1 MLYRDLRNLTMG
13 KITSV
18 ADFRN
23 LVFLAL
29 VIKREYAKEE
39 LTEFSNIIKQIFSKD
54 LFEKVLRRLMSVN
67 IQDMELLEFL
77 KIIVNTSSEKEL
89 VECILNEEKEN
100 YFLGTRS
107 TPQALI
113 ELMLKL
119 LEIKEDTRIVDAF
132 SGEGNIGLEIKRQ
145 IPNVVVD
152 CYEINAEANLIANMK
167 AYAMNVKINCYQQDL
182 FIQNIDEK
190 YDYAVADIPF
200 INKYDI
206 KIHESLD
213 SIYHRLNFRYM
224 PSRVSGS
231 YVCAL
236 KLLDCIKENGRVV
249 TTFLPGGLFNTLDK
263 EIRKYLIENNYIE
276 KIINLPANILYGTN
290 IATSI
295 MVLSKNK
302 NTDYIEMIDLEN
314 CIIKKRP
321 VSELDIKK
329 SLEKVEKESVKV
341 AIEEIIK
348 NEYSL
353 NINVYTKKVELEY
366 SKLLSDLTE
375 DMFRGYQITSS
386 QIKEMAVTKEKEANY
401 KVLEISNIDDDGNI
415 EEINNF
421 INSKER
427 NLDRY
432 LLKKGD
438 ILLSAR
444 GEKTK
449 IAIFDKE
456 DENVIANGS
465 INVIRVNNKINSIFL
480 KMFFESEKGKISLNN
495 IKSGVTIPSLN
506 IGDLQKLSVSC
517 PDFETQNNLV
527 SKYTLKAEIINS
539 TKKRL
544 AELKKEMNDIVNLI

>member
-23 LVFLAL
+23 LIFLAL

-54 LFEKVLRRLMSVN
+54 LFENALRRLMSAN
-67 IQDMELLEFL
+67 IQDIELLDFL
-77 KIIVNTSSEKEL
+77 KIIVTNSSEEEL
-89 VECILNEEKEN
+89 VECIFNEEKEN
-100 YFLGTRS
+100 YFLGIRR

-132 SGEGNIGLEIKRQ
+132 SGEGNIGLEIKKH

-152 CYEINAEANLIANMK
+152 CYEINSEANFIANMK

-182 FIQNIDEK
+182 FIQNINEK

-200 INKYDI
+200 INRYDI

-213 SIYHRLNFRYM
+213 PIYNRLKFKYM

-236 KLLDCIKENGRVV
+236 KLLDCVKESGRVV

-263 EIRKYLIENNYIE
+263 EVRKYLIENNYIE

-302 NTDYIEMIDLEN
+302 NTDYIEMIDLED

-329 SLEKVEKESVKV
+329 ALEKIEKESVKV

-386 QIKEMAVTKEKEANY
+386 QIKEMAVAKEKEANY

-517 PDFETQNNLV
+517 PDFETQNSLV

>member
-23 LVFLAL
+23 LIFLAL

-39 LTEFSNIIKQIFSKD
+39 LTEFSTIIKQIFSKD
-54 LFEKVLRRLMSVN
+54 LFENALRRLMSAN
-67 IQDMELLEFL
+67 IQDIELLDFL
-77 KIIVNTSSEKEL
+77 KIIVTNSSEEEL

-100 YFLGTRS
+100 YFLGTRR

-132 SGEGNIGLEIKRQ
+132 SGEGNIGLEIKKH
-145 IPNVVVD
+145 ISNVVVD
-152 CYEINAEANLIANMK
+152 CYEINSEANFIANMK

-182 FIQNIDEK
+182 FIQNINEK

-200 INKYDI
+200 INRYDI

-213 SIYHRLNFRYM
+213 PIYNRLKFKYM

-236 KLLDCIKENGRVV
+236 KLLDCVKENGRVV

-263 EIRKYLIENNYIE
+263 EVRKYLIENNYIE
-276 KIINLPANILYGTN
+276 KVINLPANILYGTN

-314 CIIKKRP
+314 CVIKKRP

-329 SLEKVEKESVKV
+329 SLEKIEKESVKV
-341 AIEEIIK
+341 TIEEIIK

-353 NINVYTKKVELEY
+353 NINVYTKKVDLEY

-517 PDFETQNNLV
+517 PDLETQNSLV

>member
-23 LVFLAL
+23 LIFLAL

-54 LFEKVLRRLMSVN
+54 LFENALRRLMSAN
-67 IQDMELLEFL
+67 IQDIELLDFL
-77 KIIVNTSSEKEL
+77 KIIVTNSSEEEL

-100 YFLGTRS
+100 YFLGIRR

-113 ELMLKL
+113 EFMLKL

-132 SGEGNIGLEIKRQ
+132 SGEGNIGLEIKKH

-152 CYEINAEANLIANMK
+152 CYEINSEANFIANMK

-182 FIQNIDEK
+182 FIQNINEK

-200 INKYDI
+200 INRYDI

-213 SIYHRLNFRYM
+213 PIYNRLKFKYM

-236 KLLDCIKENGRVV
+236 KLLDCVKESGRVV

-263 EIRKYLIENNYIE
+263 EVRKYLIENNYIE

-302 NTDYIEMIDLEN
+302 NTDYIEMIDLED

-329 SLEKVEKESVKV
+329 ALEKIEKESVKV

-386 QIKEMAVTKEKEANY
+386 QIKEMAVAKEKEANY

-517 PDFETQNNLV
+517 PDFETQNSLV

>member
-23 LVFLAL
+23 LIFLAL

-54 LFEKVLRRLMSVN
+54 LFENALRRLMSAN
-67 IQDMELLEFL
+67 IQDIELLDFL
-77 KIIVNTSSEKEL
+77 KIIVTNSSEEEL

-100 YFLGTRS
+100 YFLGTRR

-132 SGEGNIGLEIKRQ
+132 SGEGNIGLEIKKH

-152 CYEINAEANLIANMK
+152 CYEINSEANFIANMK

-182 FIQNIDEK
+182 FIQYINEK

-200 INKYDI
+200 INRYDI

-213 SIYHRLNFRYM
+213 PIYNRLKFKYM

-236 KLLDCIKENGRVV
+236 KLLDCVKESGRVV

-263 EIRKYLIENNYIE
+263 EVRKYLIENNYIE

-295 MVLSKNK
+295 IVLSKNK
-302 NTDYIEMIDLEN
+302 NTDYIEMIDLED

-329 SLEKVEKESVKV
+329 ALEKIEKESVKV

-386 QIKEMAVTKEKEANY
+386 QIKEMAVAKEKEANY

-517 PDFETQNNLV
+517 PDFETQNSLV